1 MIALVRAG
9 SATGIAVTSA
19 QRSATVPD
27 LPTLAE
33 TGAPGYE
40 LTQWWGVVVPAGT
53 PRAIVDAL
61 NAELVR
67 IMATPDVKAFMA
79 REGAEPTPSTP
90 EEFGIHIAVEL
101 QRWTELVA
109 RAGLKVPD

>member
-1 MIALVRAG
+1 MW
-9 SATGIAVTSA
+9 S
-19 QRSATVPD
+19 
-27 LPTLAE
+27 PT
-33 TGAPGYE
+33 YE

-53 PRAIVDAL
+53 PRDVVDAL

-90 EEFGIHIAVEL
+90 DEFGAHIAGEL
-101 QRWTELVA
+101 QRWTDLVA
-109 RAGLKVPD
+109 RAGLRVPD

>member
-1 MIALVRAG
+1 VRAG
-9 SATGIAVTSA
+9 SATAIAVTSA

-33 TGAPGYE
+33 SGAPGYE

-53 PRAIVDAL
+53 PHDIVDAL
-61 NAELVR
+61 NGELVR
-67 IMATPDVKAFMA
+67 IMAAPEVEAFMA

-90 EEFGIHIAVEL
+90 DEFGAHIAVEL
-101 QRWTELVA
+101 QRWTDLVA